1 MIGPLEDVNPTSF
14 EVKYLFGAIPEIK
27 QNSVR
32 IQFGIAYKIDG
43 NPLNFNYFN
52 QNMTFFD
59 SKCRKCENGQLDK
72 ELVRK

>member
-1 MIGPLEDVNPTSF
+1 MVEDVNPTSF

-27 QNSVR
+27 QSSVR
-32 IQFGIAYKIDG
+32 IQFGIAY
-43 NPLNFNYFN
+43 NFNGFFNYYN

-59 SKCRKCENGQLDK
+59 SKCRKCENGQLDV